1 MNYINSNMLPREELA
16 QFGVLSEATAEKII
30 DQAEQLEEVLE
41 IEGYI
46 AEAKSQFVDEDFL
59 EPVLKLLKNL
69 HRNLRKSDTKEAVQ
83 FIIDEAEDLQGTIA
97 RASEYGADELNK
109 ALKQIGG

>member
-16 QFGVLSEATAEKII
+16 QFGVLSEATAESLI
-30 DQAEQLEEVLE
+30 DRAEQLEEVLD

-46 AEAKSQFVDEDFL
+46 TEGKSQFVDEDFL
-59 EPVLKLLKNL
+59 EPVLKLLRNL
-69 HRNLRKSDTKEAVQ
+69 HSNLRKSDTKEAIQ
-83 FIIDEAEDLQGTIA
+83 YIIAEAEDLQGTVA

-109 ALKQIGG
+109 ALKQIRS